1 MGHLI
6 LWEYLT
12 DDRVDQNTE
21 QSGLHKG
28 QLEREEKLMSRR
40 KIIDRRPID
49 PDPRYNSLLVSK
61 FTNGLMERG
70 KKSLAQRIFYDAMD
84 IVGTKVQDNDVLT
97 VFEEAMEK
105 VRPKVEVKSRRV
117 GGATYQVPM
126 EVRQTRRNA
135 LAIRWIIGF
144 AKSRSGKSMS
154 EKLAAELVDA
164 FNNRGS
170 AVKKRDDTHRMA
182 EANKAFAHYRW

>member
-1 MGHLI
+1 
-6 LWEYLT
+6 
-12 DDRVDQNTE
+12 
-21 QSGLHKG
+21 
-28 QLEREEKLMSRR
+28 MSRR
-40 KIIDRRPID
+40 KTIEKRPID
-49 PDPRYNSLLVSK
+49 ADERFGSVLVSK

-70 KKSLAQRIFYDAMD
+70 KKSVAQRIFYDAMD
-84 IVGTKVQDNDVLT
+84 IVTARVQETDPLT

-135 LAIRWIIGF
+135 LAIRWIINY

-154 EKLAAELVDA
+154 EKLAAEIMDA
-164 FNNRGS
+164 FNNRGAS
-170 AVKKRDDTHRMA
+170 VKKRDDTHRMA

>member
-1 MGHLI
+1 
-6 LWEYLT
+6 
-12 DDRVDQNTE
+12 
-21 QSGLHKG
+21 
-28 QLEREEKLMSRR
+28 MSRR
-40 KIIDRRPID
+40 KVISRRPID
-49 PDPRYNSLLVSK
+49 PDPRFNSVLVSK

-70 KKSLAQRIFYDAMD
+70 KKSLAMRIFYDAMD
-84 IVGTKVQDNDVLT
+84 IVDARVQDDEPIN
-97 VFEEAMEK
+97 VFEEAMEH

-144 AKSRSGKSMS
+144 AKARSGKSMS
-154 EKLAAELVDA
+154 EKLAAELIDA
-164 FNNRGS
+164 YNNRGAS
-170 AVKKRDDTHRMA
+170 VKKRDDTHRMA

>member
-1 MGHLI
+1 
-6 LWEYLT
+6 
-12 DDRVDQNTE
+12 
-21 QSGLHKG
+21 
-28 QLEREEKLMSRR
+28 MSRR
-40 KIIDRRPID
+40 KTIEKRPVT
-49 PDPRYNSLLVSK
+49 PDPRFNSVLVAK

-70 KKSLAQRIFYDAMD
+70 KKSLAQRIFYGAMD
-84 IVGTKVQDNDVLT
+84 IVDERMKDEDPLV

-105 VRPKVEVKSRRV
+105 VRPRVEVKSRRV

-126 EVRQTRRNA
+126 EVRQSRRNA
-135 LAIRWIIGF
+135 LAIRWIIGY

-154 EKLAAELVDA
+154 EKLAAEVLDA
-164 FNNRGS
+164 YNNRGA

>member
-1 MGHLI
+1 
-6 LWEYLT
+6 
-12 DDRVDQNTE
+12 
-21 QSGLHKG
+21 
-28 QLEREEKLMSRR
+28 MSRR
-40 KIIDRRPID
+40 KTIEKRPVT
-49 PDPRYNSLLVSK
+49 PDPRFNSVLVAK

-84 IVGTKVQDNDVLT
+84 LVADRMKDEEPLT

-105 VRPKVEVKSRRV
+105 VRPRVEVKSRRV

-126 EVRQTRRNA
+126 EIRQARRNA
-135 LAIRWIIGF
+135 LAIRWIISY
-144 AKSRSGKSMS
+144 AKSRSGKCMS
-154 EKLAAELVDA
+154 EKLASEVMDA
-164 FNNRGS
+164 FNNRGA